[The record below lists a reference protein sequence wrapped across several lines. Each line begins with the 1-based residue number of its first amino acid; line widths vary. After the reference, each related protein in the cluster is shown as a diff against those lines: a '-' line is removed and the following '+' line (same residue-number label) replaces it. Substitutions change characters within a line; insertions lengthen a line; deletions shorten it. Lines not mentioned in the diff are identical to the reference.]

1 MGHVKIYGHTEF
13 ITARR
18 QQISDAI
25 HRASVQELGLPEGK
39 RYHRFIGLDS
49 ADFIHPDD
57 RSAAYMIVEI
67 HLMSGRTD
75 KTLRA
80 YLLALQA
87 ALEDYAGVA
96 PNDLEVIL
104 LETLPARWSIR
115 GVIGDQLQLPYEVN
129 R

>member
-1 MGHVKIYGHTEF
+1 MKIYGHAGF
-13 ITARR
+13 IEKRR

-25 HRASVQELGLPEGK
+25 QRATVQELGLPEGK
-39 RYHRFIGLDS
+39 RYHRFIGLAD
-49 ADFIHPDD
+49 ADFIHPED
-57 RSAAYMIVEI
+57 RSAAYIVVEI
-67 HLMSGRTD
+67 HLMTGRSD

-104 LETLPARWSIR
+104 LETPPARWSIR
-115 GVIGDQLQLPYEVN
+115 GVVGDELKLPYEVN

>member
-13 ITARR
+13 IEKRR

-25 HRASVQELGLPEGK
+25 HRASVQELGLPEGA
-39 RYHRFIGLDS
+39 RYHRFIGL
-49 ADFIHPDD
+49 AETDFIHPDD
-57 RSAAYMIVEI
+57 RSGAYIVVEI
-67 HLMSGRTD
+67 HLFSGRSD

-80 YLLALQA
+80 YLRGLQA
-87 ALEDYAGVA
+87 TLEDYAGIA

-104 LETLPARWSIR
+104 LETPPARWSVR
-115 GVIGDQLQLPYEVN
+115 GQIGDELKLPYEVN